1 MEEKKLGGASLAGGS
16 VSCERIEHDY
26 YATNPQSV
34 RDFLDV
40 HPVEGSSFY
49 EPCCGEGHISKVL
62 KEYFPDALHL
72 STDIID
78 RDYGDGAEDFLRDDY
93 EPRLLEFFQ
102 EGGAVEDKF
111 DWIITNPPFKEA
123 QKFIQKSLELT
134 NVGVAM
140 FLKIQFLEGQ
150 SRKEWLKN
158 SPLKYVYVF
167 SSRQFTMRNGE
178 ELDPKTGKKW
188 ANTMC
193 FAWFVWEHGYN
204 GEPMVRWI

>member
-1 MEEKKLGGASLAGGS
+1 MSEQKKLGGASLAGGS
-16 VSCERIEHDY
+16 VSCERVEHDY

-40 HPVEGSSFY
+40 HPIEGSSFY

-62 KEYFPDALHL
+62 KEYFPDAMHAA
-72 STDIID
+72 TDIID
-78 RDYGDGAEDFLRDDY
+78 RGYGNTTADFLDPKWNLKAY
-93 EPRLLEFFQ
+93 TFSSGKMVE
-102 EGGAVEDKF
+102 EGYS
-111 DWIITNPPFKEA
+111 WIITNPPFKEA

-150 SRKEWLKN
+150 SRKEWLQN

-204 GEPMVRWI
+204 GEPMIRWI